1 MNADLEALAGEVKAA
16 DTAAAPLPPPG
27 QPGEAAAGSPAPAMP
42 DPAARLG
49 NELTGLALML
59 VEVLGKPFPS
69 LKTIY
74 TPQVTAA
81 AGEAVARVAI
91 KHGWLLNGLAG
102 GYGEELA
109 AAMILMPLGYQTF
122 QGVTKDLAML
132 KARHAGAEDPA
143 SPPPAM
149 GAPGLKPDKVSTS
162 PPPAASSK
170 PAVRSRRKPKPKKK

>member
-1 MNADLEALAGEVKAA
+1 MSADLEALAGEVKAA
-16 DTAAAPLPPPG
+16 DAAAAPLPPPG
-27 QPGEAAAGSPAPAMP
+27 EAAAGSPPPAMP

-49 NELTGLALML
+49 NEITGLALML

-81 AGEAVARVAI
+81 AGEAVARVCV

-109 AAMILMPLGYQTF
+109 AAMILLPLGYQTF
-122 QGVTKDLAML
+122 QGVSKDLAVL
-132 KARHAGAEDPA
+132 KARQAGAEDPA
-143 SPPPAM
+143 PPPVAM
-149 GAPGLKPDKVSTS
+149 PAAPDKMSA
-162 PPPAASSK
+162 PPRPAPK
-170 PAVRSRRKPKPKKK
+170 KRPQRKPKPKK